1 VLNRGSCI
9 PAGDSA
15 GIFRHCSIP
24 GLPGLLQVHLQH
36 KQFCVSS
43 HNLSLRIAN
52 CSLSSSG
59 SDQLYYPFQPIRFCK
74 SILVPSPFSTQA
86 VKYTGEPGPFSSP
99 PLLDPALCPAISQP
113 VSDKSV
119 SYPALAVPFR
129 SSLPSLSVNEV
140 LTGQGLKMPVNS
152 RTEPFC
158 RPFSTVN
165 SLWKDEM
172 ICRSDTNSL
181 SLPLCAILARSVL

>member
-15 GIFRHCSIP
+15 GIFRRCSIP
-24 GLPGLLQVHLQH
+24 GPPGLLQVHLQH

-43 HNLSLRIAN
+43 HNLPLRIAN
-52 CSLSSSG
+52 CSLSYSG
-59 SDQLYYPFQPIRFCK
+59 SDQLYYPFQPIRFYR
-74 SILVPSPFSTQA
+74 SIFVPSPFSTQA

-129 SSLPSLSVNEV
+129 SSLPSLSVNE
-140 LTGQGLKMPVNS
+140 GLSAK
-152 RTEPFC
+152 
-158 RPFSTVN
+158 
-165 SLWKDEM
+165 
-172 ICRSDTNSL
+172 
-181 SLPLCAILARSVL
+181 A